1 MDESRLPVNAT
12 PGMDGYRAASG
23 GGAVA
28 AFFICRVIG
37 LAVLR

>member
-1 MDESRLPVNAT
+1 MNAA
-12 PGMDGYRAASG
+12 PGMDGSWAASG
-23 GGAVA
+23 DDAIA